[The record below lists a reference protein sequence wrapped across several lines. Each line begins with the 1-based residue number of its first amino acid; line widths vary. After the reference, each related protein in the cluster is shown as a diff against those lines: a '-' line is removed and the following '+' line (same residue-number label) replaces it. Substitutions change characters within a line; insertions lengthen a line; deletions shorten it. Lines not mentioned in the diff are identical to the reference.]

1 MEERAIEVWGSLE
14 KIEELQEEREENRM
28 KAKIK
33 KYDKKMKSLRMSARS
48 SLFAKDFT
56 PHEHEWG
63 PEECIDEDED
73 QYKHV
78 CVECGQEEIF
88 EKM

>member
-1 MEERAIEVWGSLE
+1 MEERAIEVWGSLD
-14 KIEELQEEREENRM
+14 KIDEQQEEREENRM
-28 KAKIK
+28 KTKIK
-33 KYDKKMKSLRMSARS
+33 KYNKKMKDLRMSARS
-48 SLFAKDFT
+48 SLYVKDFG
-56 PHEHEWG
+56 PHEHVWG

-78 CVECGQEEIF
+78 CTECGQEEVF